1 MKIFAW
7 WSKALDLNGRPKTS
21 TSTDPRDAY
30 LAESP
35 YWIRRGAIGYAAI
48 GAVILLSSIA
58 IDSARFPNP
67 ATLAAIRI
75 AGSAAL
81 LALVL
86 ALRTPI
92 GERHPRVL
100 AFLVPAAA
108 GATLQVLVAHTGKI
122 GSPMAVS
129 TNFVILGIGF
139 LIPWTGA
146 LTALASV
153 AVIGEY
159 ALGIAV
165 EGAAPGWRFVDN
177 LLVFSASA
185 VTAVATSAILD
196 RRRWREF
203 ADRWALAAASR
214 EARERG
220 HRYQSLVDTAGSA
233 IVVLS
238 TRGRIVEFNREAERM
253 LGWSRDEA
261 IGRAYETLGV
271 PRLPAGVDATRCL
284 EAPTR
289 DLEIRFV
296 AKDGRERILC
306 CNTSPLLDDA
316 GAALGV
322 IVCAQ
327 DITDRKHMEDALR
340 ESEARLRTVVANA
353 PVILF
358 TVEPGGKIT
367 LSEGRG
373 LFRLGLAPGQVVGHD
388 IIQAVE
394 DLEAT
399 RSDTMQPGYW
409 RDSLARTFAG
419 EAVTWQGSIGE
430 ATFECRLTPIRD
442 AAGAVTGV
450 LGVAIDLTERHQAEE
465 ARLALER
472 NLLETRK
479 LESLGLLA
487 GGIAHDFN
495 NLLMT
500 VVGNL
505 SVARERIPPDS
516 PAGAALDQIEV
527 AARRGSDLTRQ
538 MLAYAGR
545 EAVSLEPC
553 DVNALVGEMR
563 DLLSVSMVKGAST
576 SWELAHDLPPIE
588 ADATQLR
595 QVVMNL
601 LTNASDAI
609 GDRVG
614 TITVRTFVADIDA
627 ATLAS
632 LRTAPDASPG
642 PHVCIEVADTGC
654 GMGPATVEKI
664 FDPFFSTKLSG
675 RGLGLATVLGIVR
688 RHRGALGVTTGP
700 ARGTTFRIYL
710 PCAGRVTAT
719 ADESADEAA
728 FDAEPENDAP
738 GRTVLLVDDEDDV
751 RAVTQ
756 HMLERLG
763 LNVIVASDGREGV
776 DVFRQH
782 ATLIDAVIVDL
793 TLPRLSGEQ
802 AFGEIRRIRPDAR
815 VFAMSGYD
823 DERVK
828 RRLKEDGLAGFL
840 RKPFSVAEL
849 RTTIASLIDDEP
861 SRDAG

>member
-1 MKIFAW
+1 MKISAW
-7 WSKALDLNGRPKTS
+7 WSKALDLNGRPQTS
-21 TSTDPRDAY
+21 SSANPRDAY
-30 LAESP
+30 VAESP

-48 GAVILLSSIA
+48 GAAILLSSIP
-58 IDSARFPNP
+58 IDSARFSNP
-67 ATLAAIRI
+67 ATLAAIRA
-75 AGSAAL
+75 AGSTVLVAL
-81 LALVL
+81 AF
-86 ALRTPI
+86 ALRTGV
-92 GERHPRVL
+92 GERHPRLL
-100 AFLVPAAA
+100 AFLVPATA

-122 GSPMAVS
+122 ASPMAVS

-139 LIPWTGA
+139 LIPWSGA
-146 LTALASV
+146 LTALAS
-153 AVIGEY
+153 AVVIAEY
-159 ALGIAV
+159 AVGMAV
-165 EGAAPGWRFVDN
+165 DDAPFGWRLLDN
-177 LLVFSASA
+177 LLVFSASGA
-185 VTAVATSAILD
+185 MAVATSAILD

-220 HRYQSLVDTAGSA
+220 HRYQSVVDTAGSA
-233 IVVLS
+233 IVVVS
-238 TRGRIVEFNREAERM
+238 TGGRIVEFNREAERI
-253 LGWSRDEA
+253 LGWSHDEVV
-261 IGRAYETLGV
+261 GRHYETLGV
-271 PRLPAGVDATRCL
+271 PRLPADADGARCL
-284 EAPTR
+284 DAPTR
-289 DLEIRFV
+289 DLEIRVV
-296 AKDGRERILC
+296 ARDGRERILC

-316 GAALGV
+316 GETLGV

-373 LFRLGLAPGQVVGHD
+373 LGRLGLAPGEVVGQD
-388 IIQAVE
+388 VIRAVA
-394 DLEAT
+394 DLESA

-409 RDSLARTFAG
+409 RESLARAFAG

-430 ATFECRLTPIRD
+430 ATFECRLTAIRD
-442 AAGAVTGV
+442 AAGTVTGV

-500 VVGNL
+500 VLGNL
-505 SVARERIPPDS
+505 AVARERIPPGS
-516 PAGAALDQIEV
+516 PAASALDQIEV

-553 DVNALVGEMR
+553 DVNALVGEMQE
-563 DLLSVSMVKGAST
+563 LLSVSMAKGARM
-576 SWELAHDLPPIE
+576 SWELAPDLPPIE

-609 GDRVG
+609 GDRAG
-614 TITVRTFVADIDA
+614 TITVRTFVADLDA
-627 ATLAS
+627 AALAS
-632 LRTAPDASPG
+632 LRTAPDAAPG

-654 GMGPATVEKI
+654 GIGPATVERI

-700 ARGTTFRIYL
+700 GRGTTFRVYL
-710 PCAGRVTAT
+710 PCAGGMPAALADR
-719 ADESADEAA
+719 ADEPARDEAA
-728 FDAEPENDAP
+728 ENGAP

-763 LNVIVASDGREGV
+763 LNVLVASDGREGV
-776 DVFRQH
+776 DVFRRH

-823 DERVK
+823 DERVR
-828 RRLKEDGLAGFL
+828 RRLNEGGLAGFL

-849 RTTIASLIDDEP
+849 RSAIASVIDEP
-861 SRDAG
+861 SGDAG